1 MTSDPD
7 RARAL
12 LALADRVC
20 AEEPSRE
27 LDADVWDTI
36 GLTPIQEKFARD
48 WCYQNGH
55 QSGRTDLTRR
65 LYLLAWSRA
74 YTTSRD
80 AAAGAMPDEWS
91 VYRIEQNSGWWH
103 VSLMGWDDRSVSGFA
118 PDEPRAR
125 TAAALRAM
133 AAEVGA

>member
-12 LALADRVC
+12 LALAERVC

-27 LDADVWDTI
+27 LDADIWDTT
-36 GLTPIQEKFARD
+36 GLTDDNEAHGRE
-48 WCYQNGH
+48 WC
-55 QSGRTDLTRR
+55 RR
-65 LYLLAWSRA
+65 NALPRRRYLIAWSPA
-74 YTTSRD
+74 YTTD
-80 AAAGAMPDEWS
+80 LNAAAGAMPEGW
-91 VYRIEQNSGWWH
+91 RIWEIQQ
-103 VSLMGWDDRSVSGFA
+103 DASGFDVALFNPSRNPWIARVRA